1 MAAGWNAKVIVET
14 WSQGGLIPT
23 SIDKERM
30 AEKDSLAQ
38 SQGGLIN
45 GYGIEGISHIY
56 GMFADTVAA
65 YEIVL
70 GDGRVVRATKDNEY
84 SDLFYA
90 IPWSQGTLGLLVSAE
105 IKLIHIKEYMRL
117 TYKPVKGSLKQ
128 VAQGYADSFTVPQR
142 E

>member
-38 SQGGLIN
+38 SQ
-45 GYGIEGISHIY
+45 
-56 GMFADTVAA
+56 DTVAA